1 MSRIHE
7 ALKRAEQE
15 RVASQSAHL
24 SRESADRGITTS
36 AIETVAPSSNT
47 FSPEIASPAA
57 SPTVVSSQV
66 QTEVLPENLHFE
78 GIWANCSKTQW
89 KPDAHML
96 VFGNSDPFHPGAEQ
110 FRTLRSRLYR
120 IRESQPLQTILISSA
135 IPAEGKTLIATNLA
149 HAMVRQHGCRVL
161 LIDAD
166 LRSPRIHTLLGAPAT
181 PGLADLLQSG
191 ATELEVIQR
200 GHEPGL
206 CFIPAGNH
214 VTHPSELISS
224 DAMKRL
230 LTRLKSAF
238 DWIIIDSPPALP
250 VADASVLG
258 GICDGVLFVVRAK
271 MTPSETSQKAC
282 KELRDAHILGVVLNT
297 ADEADGYGS
306 YYSNGR
312 YGAPPSAAKK
322 NKE

>member
-15 RVASQSAHL
+15 RAAGQSGQTGERQSEQIVASSVIEAPPSRSKL
-24 SRESADRGITTS
+24 STRTAL
-36 AIETVAPSSNT
+36 
-47 FSPEIASPAA
+47 PEIDAPRMPAEPLPSPL
-57 SPTVVSSQV
+57 Q
-66 QTEVLPENLHFE
+66 FE
-78 GIWANCSKTQW
+78 ALWAKCSKSAW
-89 KPDAHML
+89 KPDPNVI
-96 VFGNSDPFHPGAEQ
+96 VFENANPFFPGAEQ

-135 IPAEGKTLIATNLA
+135 IPAEGKTVVSSNLA
-149 HAMVRQHGCRVL
+149 YALVRQRGCRVL

-166 LRSPRIHTLLGAPAT
+166 LRSPQIHTLLGAPAA
-181 PGLADLLQSG
+181 PGLADYLQKTAS
-191 ATELEVIQR
+191 EFEVTQR
-200 GHEPGL
+200 GSEDGL

-224 DAMKRL
+224 DRMKQFLDRV
-230 LTRLKSAF
+230 KPAF

-258 GICDGVLFVVRAK
+258 GLVDGVLFVVRANS
-271 MTPSETSQKAC
+271 TPSEVSQKAC

-297 ADEADGYGS
+297 AEEIAGYSS
-306 YYSNGR
+306 YYSGSS
-312 YGAPPSAAKK
+312 YGSPQGEAKK
-322 NKE
+322 